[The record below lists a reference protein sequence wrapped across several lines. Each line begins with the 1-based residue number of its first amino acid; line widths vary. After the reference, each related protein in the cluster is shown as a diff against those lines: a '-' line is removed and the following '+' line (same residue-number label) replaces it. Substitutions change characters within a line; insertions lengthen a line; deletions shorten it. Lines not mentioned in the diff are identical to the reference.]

1 MKKYCI
7 FWVVFL
13 VLFIIGFL
21 KSLFHMDAG
30 HVIAQILFL
39 GEHGNC
45 CFKSKGEGLWG
56 SMGDP
61 YVQKWTSCRCCD
73 DDDDDK
79 RGWNQIDC
87 LLYLYYISGDRRK
100 LCYFDVL
107 LLIYR
112 VRYPNVKTGS
122 LLLISDLRL
131 SVRLSCIS

>member
-39 GEHGNC
+39 GEHGNFF
-45 CFKSKGEGLWG
+45 FKQGEGLWG

-61 YVQKWTSCRCCD
+61 YVQQWTSCGCCD
-73 DDDDDK
+73 DVGDK
-79 RGWNQIDC
+79 QGWNQIGC
-87 LLYLYYISGDRRK
+87 LLYLHYISGDRRK
-100 LCYFDVL
+100 LCYFNVL

-112 VRYPNVKTGS
+112 VRYPNVKTGI

-131 SVRLSCIS
+131 SVCLSCIS